1 MALFEEQDF
10 QGQFFDDFGRDAD
23 MIIDRINGTLEGLAR
38 DYGDPF
44 RLIAEQIADVRLDI
58 VDSICAVLVAEVLD
72 KRMRLDDVLNDVI
85 DAVFMKMAR
94 EIMDKD
100 QSIGSGETYDFILD
114 QFDSNPYLAESR
126 GRGRSRGRDDR
137 NSRGRGRDDRGRSSG
152 RGRDVGGRAST
163 RGRDRSRGNGYESKR
178 ADAPTRGR
186 GRLVPESQK
195 RQQAQ
200 REEVQHNTP
209 VVHSNTIENG
219 TVITS
224 ANRADT
230 GVMFAPLYIV
240 GEEQTEFMD
249 GDLVVTDY
257 TGKSEVDYEKHR
269 VDLLF
274 TNIIGAGA
282 ATTSNTLTE
291 NAIRRA
297 EEAIDRKISGF
308 VKNPDNEEEQVIDS
322 KFFQHAKSTHYG
334 TIQQQ
339 FTLNFDPIDVRD
351 NILDAHGGDYAWFR
365 DNAMIVDVDQY
376 VDFGNSNDALLQVQ
390 ALLKTT
396 NYMEVVKSLIQ
407 LSGVIDAARWKFL
420 HDFITRNLNIIML
433 RYARLGQRVDSITGD
448 WADLAAFLKTVDES
462 KRTLM
467 MANFSKL
474 LVNLEALRED
484 ERNFLKVRHSVV
496 YLPLTSFECE
506 LASASVKS
514 GIVRIDKNTKI
525 YNLVAKLFNDDTYG
539 SLSFVTLDG
548 LKFELLM
555 SEEITNREFDIVLF

>member
-10 QGQFFDDFGRDAD
+10 HGQFFDDFGRDAD

-44 RLIAEQIADVRLDI
+44 RLIAEQIADVR
-58 VDSICAVLVAEVLD
+58 VEVADSISQVLASEVID
-72 KRMRLDDVLNDVI
+72 KRMRLDDILNDVI

-94 EIMDKD
+94 QLMDKD
-100 QSIGSGETYDFILD
+100 QNIGSNETYDFVLD
-114 QFDSNPYLAESR
+114 QYDSNPYLAESR
-126 GRGRSRGRDDR
+126 GRGRGGRGRDDR
-137 NSRGRGRDDRGRSSG
+137 GARGRGRDDRGRGG
-152 RGRDVGGRAST
+152 RGRDTGSRAST
-163 RGRDRSRGNGYESKR
+163 RDRSRGNSYDSKR
-178 ADAPTRGR
+178 TDTPARGR

-195 RQQAQ
+195 RQQQ
-200 REEVQHNTP
+200 STREETQQTAP
-209 VVHSNTIENG
+209 VVEVNTIENG

-224 ANRADT
+224 TNRSET
-230 GVMFAPLYIV
+230 GVPFAPLYIV

-249 GDLVVTDY
+249 GNLVVTDY
-257 TGKSEVDYEKHR
+257 TGKNEVDYEKHR

-274 TNIIGAGA
+274 TNIIGSGA
-282 ATTSNTLTE
+282 ATASNTLTE

-308 VKNPDNEEEQVIDS
+308 VKNPENEEEQVIDS
-322 KFFQHAKSTHYG
+322 KFFQHAKSTQYD
-334 TIQQQ
+334 TTQTQVALQ
-339 FTLNFDPIDVRD
+339 FDPIDVRD
-351 NILDAHGGDYAWFR
+351 SILDAHGGDYSWFR
-365 DNAMIVDVDQY
+365 DNAMIVNVDQL
-376 VDFGNSNDALLQVQ
+376 VDFGDSNDALLQVQ
-390 ALLKTT
+390 ALLATT
-396 NYMEVVKSLIQ
+396 NYLEVVKSLIQ
-407 LSGVIDAARWKFL
+407 LSGILDAARWKFL

-448 WADLAAFLKTVDES
+448 WTDLANFLKTVDET

-467 MANFSKL
+467 MANFPKL
-474 LVNLEALRED
+474 LSNLEAFRD
-484 ERNFLKVRHSVV
+484 ENKNLLKVRRTVV

-506 LASASVKS
+506 LASASVKT
-514 GIVRIDKNTKI
+514 GIVRVDKNTKI

-548 LKFELLM
+548 MKFELLM

>member
-10 QGQFFDDFGRDAD
+10 QGRFFDDFGRDAEI
-23 MIIDRINGTLEGLAR
+23 IIDRINGTLEGLAR

-44 RLIAEQIADVRLDI
+44 RLIAEKIADVREDI
-58 VDSICAVLVAEVLD
+58 ADSISVALSEEVIN
-72 KRMRLDDVLNDVI
+72 KRMRLDDILNDVI
-85 DAVFMKMAR
+85 DAVFMRMAE
-94 EIMDKD
+94 EIMAKD
-100 QSIGSGETYDFILD
+100 QNIGSADTYDFVME
-114 QFDSNPYLAESR
+114 QFDNNPYLAPSR
-126 GRGRSRGRDDR
+126 GRSRGRGRDDRDRGGRSRGRDDR
-137 NSRGRGRDDRGRSSG
+137 GRG
-152 RGRDVGGRAST
+152 RGRDVGGRAATSRT
-163 RGRDRSRGNGYESKR
+163 RDRSARGAGPESKR
-178 ADAPTRGR
+178 VDAPSRGR

-195 RQQAQ
+195 RQQTQ
-200 REEVQHNTP
+200 REEVQHAP
-209 VVHSNTIENG
+209 VVETNTIENG
-219 TVITS
+219 TIITS

-230 GVMFAPLYIV
+230 GVAFAPLYIV

-249 GDLVVTDY
+249 GNLVVTDY
-257 TGKSEVDYEKHR
+257 TGRNEVDYEKHR

-308 VKNPDNEEEQVIDS
+308 VKGGENEEQVIDS
-322 KFFQHAKSTHYG
+322 KFFEHAKSVHYG
-334 TIQQQ
+334 TIQEQMS
-339 FTLNFDPIDVRD
+339 LNFDPIDVRD
-351 NILDAHGGDYAWFR
+351 NILDVHGGDYAWFR

-376 VDFGNSNDALLQVQ
+376 VDFGDSNDALLQVQ

-396 NYMEVVKSLIQ
+396 NYLEAVKNLIQ

-420 HDFITRNLNIIML
+420 HDFLTRNLNIIML

-448 WADLAAFLKTVDES
+448 WTDLAEFLKTVDES

-474 LVNLEALRED
+474 LMNLEALRVD
-484 ERNFLKVRHSVV
+484 DKNMIKVSRTVV
-496 YLPLTSFECE
+496 YLPLTSYECE
-506 LASASVKS
+506 LASASVKT
-514 GIVRIDKNTKI
+514 GIVRIDTNTKI
-525 YNLVAKLFNDDTYG
+525 FNLVAKLFNDNTRG
-539 SLSFVTLDG
+539 ALSFVTLDG